1 MPNSQLI
8 LATFLA
14 TPNKTID
21 ILMKNCYKKPLNL
34 MGLNGFIDMP
44 AAGFEPV
51 TYALRV
57 RCSTN

>member
-21 ILMKNCYKKPLNL
+21 ILMKNCYKKT
-34 MGLNGFIDMP
+34 
-44 AAGFEPV
+44 AEPHG
-51 TYALRV
+51 TQRFY
-57 RCSTN
+57 

>member
-1 MPNSQLI
+1 
-8 LATFLA
+8 
-14 TPNKTID
+14 
-21 ILMKNCYKKPLNL
+21 

-57 RCSTN
+57 HKCNRIYEFMR